1 MELPGLDPDKNTIQ
15 MDIFPTNLIDNIVVI
30 KSFTPNLA
38 GDFTGGW
45 VDVQTSDF
53 QAKEVFGVAASLG
66 CNPTMHFNN
75 AYLTHGG
82 SIGEVF
88 AVGKG
93 SRKIPFGE
101 AKAIPFSQYTQ
112 SNGGAQKAQGNAMH
126 LVKS

>member
-1 MELPGLDPDKNTIQ
+1 
-15 MDIFPTNLIDNIVVI
+15 
-30 KSFTPNLA
+30 
-38 GDFTGGW
+38 
-45 VDVQTSDF
+45 
-53 QAKEVFGVAASLG
+53 
-66 CNPTMHFNN
+66 MHFNN

-112 SNGGAQKAQGNAMH
+112 SNGGAQKAQENANAFSKELGATQQMS
-126 LVKS
+126 LLNTSV